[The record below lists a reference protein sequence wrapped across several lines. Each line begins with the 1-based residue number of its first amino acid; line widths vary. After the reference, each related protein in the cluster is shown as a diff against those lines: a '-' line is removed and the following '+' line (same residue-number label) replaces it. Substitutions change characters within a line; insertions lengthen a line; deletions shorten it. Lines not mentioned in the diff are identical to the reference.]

1 MELQKGTS
9 LDDIRSKITKGDIET
24 NVAKQLQKKKYFRT
38 KRIQRKKWDIIQILN
53 KYVTEPVDEQHL
65 ATPKALTPVE
75 IFAKV
80 KEEQDGSSI
89 LNRSIYKFNDKE
101 LLVRTRL
108 ILFLLHKDLFMR
120 TTLNLRNIF

>member
-1 MELQKGTS
+1 M
-9 LDDIRSKITKGDIET
+9 TKGEIET
-24 NVAKQLQKKKYFRT
+24 NVAKQLQSKKYIRT
-38 KRIQRKKWDIIQILN
+38 KRIQRKKWDIMQILN

-65 ATPKALTPVE
+65 TTPKALTPVE
-75 IFAKV
+75 VFAEA
-80 KEEQDGSSI
+80 KEEQDNSSV
-89 LNRSIYKFNDKE
+89 LNRSIYKLNDKG